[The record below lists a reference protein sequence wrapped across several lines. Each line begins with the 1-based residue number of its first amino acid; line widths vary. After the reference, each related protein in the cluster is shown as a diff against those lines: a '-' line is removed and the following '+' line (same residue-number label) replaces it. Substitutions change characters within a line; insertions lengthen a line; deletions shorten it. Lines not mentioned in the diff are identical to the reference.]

1 MLLLLFMTPAHL
13 MVFLVFCLFWGE
25 LCKVLMLL
33 FLETDS
39 QLGPFPSSRVCGNP
53 VLRLMFVGLIFS
65 HPGLRHT
72 CHVTWEMEGLGFHV
86 FPRAVPTSLDRCQ
99 IPQCW
104 ALFLPWFDLVS
115 YVSVCVHLAP
125 FWILRFASC
134 CVCVILHHRAPGEQW
149 VFDSGF

>member
-53 VLRLMFVGLIFS
+53 VLHLMFVGLIFS

-72 CHVTWEMEGLGFHV
+72 CHVTWEMEEGLGFHV
-86 FPRAVPTSLDRCQ
+86 FPRAVPASLDRCQ

-104 ALFLPWFDLVS
+104 ALFLPWFDARVICECL
-115 YVSVCVHLAP
+115 CALGPFLDFTFCFMLCLCHPAP
-125 FWILRFASC
+125 PRT
-134 CVCVILHHRAPGEQW
+134 R
-149 VFDSGF
+149 